1 MQSLTSFLAYFI
13 FLTSISHFAH
23 SNTVPSY
30 PTPTQSQICKLDL
43 SNELFGGVND
53 ACGNNLDRSRCC
65 PVLAAWLFAAHAR
78 RALEIS
84 PSPPENSGGDLPM
97 MPDDSQKCVNS
108 LQDSLRDRNI
118 IIPTPNAS
126 CDAVLCFC
134 GIRLHQISSLNCPT
148 AFNVSVSPTNRNVTG
163 SHKATPTAAV
173 RDLEKNCRN
182 SSYAGCSKCLTALQ
196 KLKVHKKDG
205 DKESDRERK
214 MYNRDCEL
222 MALTWLLG
230 KNKTA
235 YIPTVSAVLRAIMY
249 SAHPH
254 DIKCS
259 PDQENMPLAVD
270 SIKFIHKS
278 SSHAPSSPIIKLF
291 LAIIMIGSQ
300 IILLSV

>member
-1 MQSLTSFLAYFI
+1 MI
-13 FLTSISHFAH
+13 
-23 SNTVPSY
+23 
-30 PTPTQSQICKLDL
+30 
-43 SNELFGGVND
+43 EL
-53 ACGNNLDRSRCC
+53 
-65 PVLAAWLFAAHAR
+65 
-78 RALEIS
+78 
-84 PSPPENSGGDLPM
+84 
-97 MPDDSQKCVNS
+97 
-108 LQDSLRDRNI
+108 
-118 IIPTPNAS
+118 
-126 CDAVLCFC
+126 
-134 GIRLHQISSLNCPT
+134 
-148 AFNVSVSPTNRNVTG
+148 
-163 SHKATPTAAV
+163 
-173 RDLEKNCRN
+173 
-182 SSYAGCSKCLTALQ
+182 KCLTNVQ
-196 KLKVHKKDG
+196 LKVHKKDG